1 MNSEMKLQ
9 NDIFEGAVEYWTNW
23 NYNTTKD
30 QWLDNAFDDEFI
42 EDPEYF
48 GQGSELEHE
57 KVYENKIDKHFHKLM
72 FETELKNLMKKYPK
86 MEYLLP

>member
-1 MNSEMKLQ
+1 MNYERQ
-9 NDIFEGAVEYWTNW
+9 NDIFEGAQEYWTNW

-48 GQGSELEHE
+48 QGSELAHE
-57 KVYENKIDKHFHKLM
+57 KVYQNKIDKLILVVQK
-72 FETELKNLMKKYPK
+72 KN
-86 MEYLLP
+86 